1 MGTKRHLLSDGS
13 GVPIS
18 LVVTGA
24 HVHDSQVL
32 ADLLAARVLPA
43 TQWEPDP
50 SSPLAAAE
58 AYPGLAHLSL
68 DQAYRGEAC
77 ATVASQH
84 GYLVHVAPPG
94 YVGGGAPPDG
104 DADRNPARRWVI
116 EPAHSWFNRFRR
128 LLTRWD
134 KFAKAYLGF
143 CCLAATL
150 IIYKKVRRRRDLSL
164 LG

>member
-1 MGTKRHLLSDGS
+1 
-13 GVPIS
+13 
-18 LVVTGA
+18 VVLTGA
-24 HVHDSQVL
+24 HVHDSQAL
-32 ADLLAARVLPA
+32 AALLEARVLPA
-43 TQWEPDP
+43 AVLEPDP
-50 SSPLAAAE
+50 TTPLAAAE
-58 AYPGLAHLSL
+58 PHPELAHLSL

-77 ATVASQH
+77 AETAAQH

-104 DADRNPARRWVI
+104 SADRHPARRWVI

-134 KFAKAYLGF
+134 KRPAAYLGF
-143 CCLAATL
+143 CSLAAVL
-150 IIYKKVRRRRDLSL
+150 IIYKKIRRRREL